1 MGQAKEN
8 VRLDKLLANSG
19 YGSRSDVKALVRGGL
34 VTVNGIPAERAD
46 IHVQLYH
53 DKVAVDGQV
62 LDVAVH
68 AYYIMNKPAGYV
80 CSSKGGAHPTVFD
93 LMEEKDQG
101 KRLGG
106 ELGIVGRLDVDT
118 EGLLILTTDGELNHK
133 LTSPKYHIS
142 KTYFVQLEKTV
153 TEPEQKEYTASV
165 AAGVEIPP
173 EDHEPGAIC
182 RGGKLEWESGNT
194 CRLTIYEGLYHE
206 VKRIFAAL
214 GNRVIYLR
222 RIAINQLTLDSSLAP
237 GRYRMLTEEELS
249 ALTLTN
255 HIL

>member
-19 YGSRSDVKALVRGGL
+19 YGSRSDVKALVRRGL

-68 AYYIMNKPAGYV
+68 AYYIMNKPSGYV

-93 LMEEKDQG
+93 LLEEKDQG

-133 LTSPKYHIS
+133 LTSPKYHVS
-142 KTYFVQLEKTV
+142 KTYFVQLENAV
-153 TEPEQKEYTASV
+153 SESEQKEYTDSV
-165 AAGVEIPP
+165 ASGVEIPP

-182 RGGKLEWESGNT
+182 RGGKLEWDSGDT
-194 CRLTIYEGLYHE
+194 CLLTIYEGLYHE

-214 GNRVIYLR
+214 GNRVVYLR
-222 RIAINQLTLDSSLAP
+222 RISMNQLTLDPSLAL
-237 GRYRMLTEEELS
+237 GRYRMLTEQELS

>member
-1 MGQAKEN
+1 MGQSKEN

-80 CSSKGGAHPTVFD
+80 CSSKGGAHSTVFD